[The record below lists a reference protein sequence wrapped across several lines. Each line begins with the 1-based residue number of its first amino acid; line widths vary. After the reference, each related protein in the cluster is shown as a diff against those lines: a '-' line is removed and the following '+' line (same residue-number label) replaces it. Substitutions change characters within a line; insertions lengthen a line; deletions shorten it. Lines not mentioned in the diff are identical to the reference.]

1 MPARRPL
8 FKALVT
14 VAFIVALSMP
24 VAVALATG
32 FIEVT
37 FTAWG
42 ERPGPDPTPIEAWV
56 ALALAYLVWTP
67 LVLVGLVYVL
77 DRLGYR
83 YTPPERERR
92 PSRRERRRRD
102 AGMRYLQG
110 RAASSAGTR
119 EAPPTGSREA
129 PPRGALEARPT
140 RGASRP
146 PSPRPPSSRP
156 SSPRPSSSRPPHAS
170 RDGD

>member
-119 EAPPTGSREA
+119 EAPPTGA
-129 PPRGALEARPT
+129 PEARST

-146 PSPRPPSSRP
+146 PSSRPPSPRPLSSRPPSSRP
-156 SSPRPSSSRPPHAS
+156 PHTS

>member
-32 FIEVT
+32 FIEIT

-83 YTPPERERR
+83 FTPPERERR
-92 PSRRERRRRD
+92 PSRKERRRRD

-110 RAASSAGTR
+110 RVPSTGTR
-119 EAPPTGSREA
+119 EASPTGSREA
-129 PPRGALEARPT
+129 PPRGAPEARPT

-146 PSPRPPSSRP
+146 PSPRPPS
-156 SSPRPSSSRPPHAS
+156 PRPPSSRPPHAS